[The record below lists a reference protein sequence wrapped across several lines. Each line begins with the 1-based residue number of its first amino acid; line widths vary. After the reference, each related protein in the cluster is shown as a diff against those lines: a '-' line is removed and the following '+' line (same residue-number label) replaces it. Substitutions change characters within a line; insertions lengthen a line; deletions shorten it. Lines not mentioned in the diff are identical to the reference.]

1 MQTIKKTSVPFFSLE
16 RQTKNINAQLKTA
29 IANVVDSQ
37 QFVGG
42 AFVENFE
49 KKLAS
54 YLDVNHVISCNS
66 GTDALWMALKALD
79 IQKNDLVLTTP
90 FSFIASSSEIA
101 NHGAHPVFIDIDKDS
116 FNVSAHKMQLW
127 LQANAIMKNGQAVHT
142 KTGLPIV
149 GMVAV
154 DIFGQV
160 ADYDA
165 LTIIAK
171 EWNLWI
177 IADCAQSIGAELNGK
192 KTGTFGTIAAFSF
205 YPTKNLGAFG
215 DAGCCTTNDP
225 ILAEKL
231 LQIRN
236 HGRKSHYDYLD
247 LGINSRLDAIQ
258 AAVLT
263 EKLAYLTQ
271 YNNSRRDIAAHYN
284 QKLAGIPFI
293 KLPKNTHGHH
303 VYHQYAIQVVDNNGV
318 SLRNE
323 LEKYLLDCGVP
334 TRIFYPKSLPDISFL
349 SLNPALKTET
359 PCSTH
364 LVDTVLALPVWPELE
379 QNEIDHVIASIK
391 SFAPIAVTQRD
402 QTITQKTI

>member
-1 MQTIKKTSVPFFSLE
+1 MQTIQKKFVPFFSLE

-42 AFVENFE
+42 SFVENFE
-49 KKLAS
+49 KKLAA
-54 YLDVNHVISCNS
+54 YIGVNHVISCNS

-79 IQKNDLVLTTP
+79 IQKDDLVLTTP
-90 FSFIASSSEIA
+90 FSFIASSSEVA
-101 NHGAHPVFIDIDKDS
+101 NHGAHPVFIDIDEKS
-116 FNVSAHKMQLW
+116 FNISASKTEAW
-127 LQANAIMKNGQAVHT
+127 LQAHALKKNGQTVHKT
-142 KTGLPIV
+142 TGLPIV
-149 GMVAV
+149 GIIAV

-165 LTIIAK
+165 LNTIAK

-192 KTGTFGTIAAFSF
+192 KTGTLGTISAFSF

-225 ILAEKL
+225 VLAEKL

-247 LGINSRLDAIQ
+247 LGINSRLDGIQ

-263 EKLAYLTQ
+263 EKLMYLEE
-271 YNNSRRDIAAHYN
+271 YNNKRRAIAAQYN
-284 QKLAGIPFI
+284 QKLADVPCV
-293 KLPKNTHGHH
+293 KLPKNTLGHH
-303 VYHQYAIQVVDNNGV
+303 VYHQYALQVVDNNGV

-323 LEKYLLDCGVP
+323 LEKHLLDCGVP

-349 SLNPALKTET
+349 SLNPALKTDT
-359 PCSTH
+359 PCATH

-379 QNEIDHVIASIK
+379 QHEIDHVIASIK
-391 SFAPIAVTQRD
+391 SFQPIIVNAHN
-402 QTITQKTI
+402 QTTAQQTL

>member
-1 MQTIKKTSVPFFSLE
+1 MQTTHKKFVPFFSLE

-54 YLDVNHVISCNS
+54 YLGVNHVISCNS

-101 NHGAHPVFIDIDKDS
+101 NHGAHPVFIDIDERS
-116 FNVSAHKMQLW
+116 FNVSARAMQLW
-127 LQANAIMKNGQAVHT
+127 LQENAIKKNGQTFHKNTNFPV
-142 KTGLPIV
+142 V
-149 GMVAV
+149 GIVAV
-154 DIFGQV
+154 DIFGQI

-165 LTIIAK
+165 LNVIAK

-177 IADCAQSIGAELNGK
+177 IADCAQSIGAELHDK
-192 KTGTFGTIAAFSF
+192 KTGTFGTISAFSF

-247 LGINSRLDAIQ
+247 LGINSRLDGIQ
-258 AAVLT
+258 ASVLT
-263 EKLAYLTQ
+263 EKLAYIDS
-271 YNNSRRDIAAHYN
+271 YNNARRAIAAQYN
-284 QKLAGIPFI
+284 QKLAGLSFV
-293 KLPKNTHGHH
+293 KLPQNTTGHH
-303 VYHQYAIQVVDNNGV
+303 VYHQYAIQVVDANGI

-323 LEKYLLDCGVP
+323 LEKHLLECGVP
-334 TRIFYPKSLPDISFL
+334 TRIFYPKSLPDINFL
-349 SLNPALKTET
+349 SLNPALKTDT
-359 PCSTH
+359 PCSTN
-364 LVDTVLALPVWPELE
+364 LVNTVLALPVWPELE
-379 QNEIDHVIASIK
+379 QHEIDHVIESIK
-391 SFAPIAVTQRD
+391 SFQYLAVNKNNQTQVQ
-402 QTITQKTI
+402 QTI